1 MSDEAGAFDAAF
13 DAAQQRNDAERH
25 SVPSTLADDMADL
38 ARLESALTYD
48 AMSEC
53 DRRMIAR
60 EVMRLKAKVG
70 LLPIGR
76 AA

>member
-1 MSDEAGAFDAAF
+1 MSNEAGAFDAAF

-25 SVPSTLADDMADL
+25 SVPSTLADDMVDL
-38 ARLESALTYD
+38 LRLESTLKYD
-48 AMSEC
+48 ALSDR
-53 DRRMIAR
+53 DRRLIAQ
-60 EVMRLKAKVG
+60 EYMRLKAKVG

>member
-1 MSDEAGAFDAAF
+1 MSDEAGAFDAVF

-25 SVPSTLADDMADL
+25 SVPSTLADDLADL
-38 ARLESALTYD
+38 LRLESTLKYD
-48 AMSEC
+48 ALS
-53 DRRMIAR
+53 DRERRLITQ
-60 EVMRLKAKVG
+60 EYMRLKAKVG